1 MPIATTDPT
10 ALSRTAHPAPA
21 KSKRKSIWTNLGFQ
35 IVVAMVL
42 GAATGFLLPEV
53 AVPLKI
59 LGDIF
64 LRLIKTAVAPLVFLC
79 VVVGVV
85 SAGDFKRVGKVGLIA
100 MFYFEIVSTIAL
112 GVGLLAGNLLGV
124 GKGMADSTRAGL
136 AQGKAPTGAAAPHS
150 TLDFILNIFPDNFI
164 GAFAKGELLQVLVI
178 ALIFGAALLHLPAE
192 KRAPIEAGLNK
203 ISDAFFEFIHLIML
217 VAPIGTFGAVAFAV
231 GSSGTNVLLS
241 LIYLILS
248 FYAVVIAFILVVLGA
263 ISALFKINLFQ
274 FLNFIRE
281 EIYIVL
287 GTASSESVLPRLLEK
302 LPTYGC
308 SRQSVGLVLP
318 TGYAFNLDGTSI
330 YMAMGVI
337 FLANAYHVPLDLGQ
351 QLGILAIMLLTS
363 KGAATVSGGSF
374 VVFAATVAAT
384 GVLPLEGLPILFGV
398 YRFMSIAIA
407 TTNVIGNSVAT
418 VVTAKLAGEFDPAM
432 AREAMDRLRAERM
445 AAI

>member
-1 MPIATTDPT
+1 MSTTVTTPT
-10 ALSRTAHPAPA
+10 GLHPPPASAARPRPALW
-21 KSKRKSIWTNLGFQ
+21 KNLGVQ
-35 IVVAMVL
+35 IIVAMVL
-42 GAATGFLLPEV
+42 GAAVGFLFPSFAAQLT
-53 AVPLKI
+53 I

-79 VVVGVV
+79 VVVGVT

-100 MFYFEIVSTIAL
+100 MLYFEIVSTLAL
-112 GVGLLAGNLLGV
+112 AVGLLAGNLLGV
-124 GKGMADSTRAGL
+124 GQGMAETTKATL

-150 TLDFILNIFPDNFI
+150 TLDFILTVFPDNFI
-164 GAFAKGELLQVLVI
+164 GAFARGELLQVLVI
-178 ALIFGAALLHLPAE
+178 ALIFGAALLHLPPE
-192 KRAPIEAGLNK
+192 KRQPIERGLTT
-203 ISDAFFEFIHLIML
+203 ISDAFFEFIHLIMWC
-217 VAPIGTFGAVAFAV
+217 APLGTFGAVAFAV
-231 GSSGTNVLLS
+231 GSSGTSVLLS
-241 LIYLILS
+241 LIYLVLS
-248 FYAVVIAFILVVLGA
+248 FYAVVIAFIVIVLGA
-263 ISALFKINLFQ
+263 ISALFKINLFR
-274 FLNFIRE
+274 FLAFIRE
-281 EIYIVL
+281 EIFIVL

-330 YMAMGVI
+330 YMSMGVI

-351 QLGILAIMLLTS
+351 QLGILAVMLLTS

-418 VVTAKLAGEFDPAM
+418 VVTAKLAGEFDPRMAEEAM
-432 AREAMDRLRAERM
+432 ARLRAER
-445 AAI
+445 AGSP

>member
-1 MPIATTDPT
+1 MPDATLDPHAIAPRPAT
-10 ALSRTAHPAPA
+10 AA
-21 KSKRKSIWTNLGFQ
+21 KPKRKALWRNLGVQ

-42 GAATGFLLPEV
+42 GAAIGFLLPGV
-53 AVPLKI
+53 AVQLKV

-79 VVVGVV
+79 VVIGVT

-100 MFYFEIVSTIAL
+100 MLYFEIVSTIAL

-124 GKGMADSTRAGL
+124 GQGMAASTRADL
-136 AQGKAPTGAAAPHS
+136 AHGKAPTGATAPHS
-150 TLDFILNIFPDNFI
+150 ALDFILNVFPDNFI

-192 KRAPIEAGLNK
+192 KRQPIENGLNR

-231 GSSGTNVLLS
+231 GSSGTSVLLS

-248 FYAVVIAFILVVLGA
+248 FYAVVILFIVVVLGA

-274 FLNFIRE
+274 FLDFIRE

-287 GTASSESVLPRLLEK
+287 GTASSESVLPRLIEK

-330 YMAMGVI
+330 YMSMGIV
-337 FLANAYHVPLDLGQ
+337 FLANAYHVPLDLWQ
-351 QLGILAIMLLTS
+351 QLGILGVMLLTS

-384 GVLPLEGLPILFGV
+384 GILPLEGLPILFGV
-398 YRFMSIAIA
+398 YRFMSIAVA
-407 TTNVIGNSVAT
+407 TTNAIGNSVAT

-432 AREAMDRLRAERM
+432 AQEAMARLRAER
-445 AAI
+445 AAAA

>member
-1 MPIATTDPT
+1 MSTTVSTPT
-10 ALSRTAHPAPA
+10 DLHPPPASAPT
-21 KSKRKSIWTNLGFQ
+21 KPRKSIWMNLGFQ
-35 IVVAMVL
+35 IIVAMVL
-42 GAATGFLLPEV
+42 GAAVGLLVPGF
-53 AVPLKI
+53 ASQLKI

-79 VVVGVV
+79 VVVGVT

-100 MFYFEIVSTIAL
+100 MLYFEIVSSVAL
-112 GVGLLAGNLLGV
+112 AVGLLAGNLLGV
-124 GKGMADSTRAGL
+124 GQGMADSTKATL
-136 AQGKAPTGAAAPHS
+136 AQGKAPTGAASPHS
-150 TLDFILNIFPDNFI
+150 TLDFVLNIFPDNFI
-164 GAFAKGELLQVLVI
+164 GAFARGELLQVLVV
-178 ALIFGAALLHLPAE
+178 ALIFGAALLNLSPE
-192 KRAPIEAGLNK
+192 KRQPIERGLNT
-203 ISDAFFEFIHLIML
+203 ISDAFFEFIHLIMWC
-217 VAPIGTFGAVAFAV
+217 APIGTFGAVAFAV
-231 GSSGTNVLLS
+231 GSSGTSVLLS
-241 LIYLILS
+241 LIYLVLS
-248 FYAVVIAFILVVLGA
+248 FYAVVIVFIVVVLGS
-263 ISALFKINLFQ
+263 ISALFKINLFR
-274 FLNFIRE
+274 FLAFIKE

-302 LPTYGC
+302 LPSYGC

-330 YMAMGVI
+330 YMSMGVI

-351 QLGILAIMLLTS
+351 QLGILAVMLLTS

-418 VVTAKLAGEFDPAM
+418 VVTAKLAGEFDEAM
-432 AREAMDRLRAERM
+432 ARDALARM
-445 AAI
+445 RSEKALAA